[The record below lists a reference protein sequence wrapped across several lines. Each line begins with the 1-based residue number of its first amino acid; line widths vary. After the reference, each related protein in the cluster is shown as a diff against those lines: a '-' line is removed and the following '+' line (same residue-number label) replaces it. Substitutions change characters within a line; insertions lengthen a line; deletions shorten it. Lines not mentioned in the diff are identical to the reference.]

1 MKKKSITNDL
11 ICDVFDNDKT
21 EHTSN
26 IFFQVF
32 ESCDLKWMK
41 RNNEMV
47 LGNEE
52 EARSFSDL
60 LTSQWLGA
68 NDVN

>member
-11 ICDVFDNDKT
+11 TRDVFDNNKT
-21 EHTSN
+21 DHISN
-26 IFFQVF
+26 NFFQVF
-32 ESCDLKWMK
+32 ESCDLKWMN

-47 LGNEE
+47 LGNE